1 MLHCGYAY
9 FAGFWLANAVI
20 WEFMVNARALRFF
33 RHIFVKNIYL
43 LLKFAGIV
51 EKLHVEVGFCGK
63 ELDLYIVI
71 LIELHQY
78 IELQN
83 SELAISHMNFHFFP

>member
-1 MLHCGYAY
+1 M
-9 FAGFWLANAVI
+9 NAVI

-83 SELAISHMNFHFFP
+83 SELAISHMNYHFFP